1 MKKEKYDE
9 LEIEV
14 IEFDVKDIVTTS
26 GTRGLDEG
34 EDDP

>member
-26 GTRGLDEG
+26 GGMDGG
-34 EDDP
+34 EDPDP